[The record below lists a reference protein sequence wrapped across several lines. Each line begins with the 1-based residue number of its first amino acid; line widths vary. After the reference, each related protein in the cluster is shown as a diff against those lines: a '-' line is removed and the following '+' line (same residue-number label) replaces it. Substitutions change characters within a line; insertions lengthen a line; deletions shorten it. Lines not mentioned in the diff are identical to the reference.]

1 MRRLSL
7 ACAVVLMLVFAAACG
22 GGGGIVPNPNPGGN
36 NPGGNNPGGNNGF
49 DGTFVTPP
57 AETYVDRAP
66 AGATPT
72 ERWLA
77 NSYEPLPAPFDTD
90 RVFQN
95 DSLRTWADEILRL
108 TNLQRTTNGLPALT
122 MDAHLEMV
130 EQAHCRDM
138 ALRDFFDHVNPD
150 GLDPFQRL
158 QAVNPPVFTSAGENI
173 AAGQNSPQEL
183 IDSWMNS
190 PGHRANILNASYER
204 VGIGVFYDSG
214 PGQFHFYYGQLFATF
229 QGNPDTHDWLEISE
243 VP

>member
-1 MRRLSL
+1 MPRQLSAL
-7 ACAVVLMLVFAAACG
+7 LCTCCIVLLSTSCG
-22 GGGGIVPNPNPGGN
+22 GGGAVVPNPNPGGN
-36 NPGGNNPGGNNGF
+36 NPGGGF

-72 ERWLA
+72 QRWLA
-77 NSYEPLPAPFDTD
+77 NSYHPLPTPFDSD

-95 DSLRTWADEILRL
+95 DSLRAWADEVLRL
-108 TNLQRTTNGLPALT
+108 TNLQRTNNGLPALT
-122 MDAHLEMV
+122 RDNHLEMV

-158 QAVNPPVFTSAGENI
+158 NAIMPPAFSFAGENI
-173 AAGQNSPQEL
+173 AAGQTSPQDL
-183 IDSWMNS
+183 IDTWMNS
-190 PGHRANILNASYER
+190 PGHRANILNANYQR
-204 VGIGVFYDSG
+204 IGIGLFYDSG
-214 PGQFHFYYGQLFATF
+214 PGPFHFYYGQLFATF
-229 QGNPDTHDWLEISE
+229 QSDPDTNDWLEISE